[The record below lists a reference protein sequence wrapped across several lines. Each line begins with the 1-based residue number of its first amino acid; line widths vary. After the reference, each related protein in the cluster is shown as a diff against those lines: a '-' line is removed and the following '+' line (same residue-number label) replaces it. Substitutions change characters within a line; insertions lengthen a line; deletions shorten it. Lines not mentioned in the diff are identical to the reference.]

1 MSETVKLTARHVDI
15 SDNGSGL
22 KIKATMTLEDIHEAL
37 HAFAEVVPVDVW
49 RMWMEEI
56 NREG

>member
-1 MSETVKLTARHVDI
+1 MSETVKLTARHVGI
-15 SDNGSGL
+15 STNHAGL